1 VKERFAD
8 ALRSQVIGPFLIML
22 TVAAGVAISTDRF
35 LLSQNLKNVALQA
48 SIVAIVAIGATIVIL
63 TAQIDL
69 SSGSLVALTT
79 VQLADL
85 VKNAGVSVAVAAV
98 LMILMGAGLGFV
110 NGFFSSYGRIPSFIF
125 TLGTLSIFRGLAF
138 LDTGGTPIFS
148 VSPQLDPIFYGELLG
163 LPLPFVYVIVLYT
176 LAWAYL
182 THTPRGRQIYAV
194 GGNESAARLSGINV
208 NRVRTEAFVIAG
220 ALAAVG
226 GVLLTARLDSGSPN
240 YGQGMELMAIASAV
254 IGGASLFGGT
264 GRVVATESPDPDR
277 LSVFGALDETAGV
290 LRLMLINKDPGSPMS
305 IDMRIDGF
313 TPAPVPGV
321 RRVTAVRRGSTAW
334 MRPSRSAT
342 SPGQRAPRST
352 SRVMLA
358 ASPGSYPAGW
368 PSR

>member
-1 VKERFAD
+1 V
-8 ALRSQVIGPFLIML
+8 L
-22 TVAAGVAISTDRF
+22 
-35 LLSQNLKNVALQA
+35 
-48 SIVAIVAIGATIVIL
+48 
-63 TAQIDL
+63 
-69 SSGSLVALTT
+69 
-79 VQLADL
+79 LADL

-148 VSPQLDPIFYGELLG
+148 VSPQLDPIFYDELLG

-176 LAWAYL
+176 LAWVYL
-182 THTPRGRQIYAV
+182 TYTPRGRQIYAV

-254 IGGASLFGGT
+254 IGGASLFGGQ
-264 GRVVATESPDPDR
+264 GNVFAT
-277 LSVFGALDETAGV
+277 LFGAFTIVIVQNGLNLHAVPSAWQNITLGAIIALAVGV
-290 LRLMLINKDPGSPMS
+290 DMWRGDLARL
-305 IDMRIDGF
+305 
-313 TPAPVPGV
+313 V
-321 RRVTAVRRGSTAW
+321 RRLWSARRPGADAEAVVSDTPGEDRVH
-334 MRPSRSAT
+334 SRT
-342 SPGQRAPRST
+342 
-352 SRVMLA
+352 
-358 ASPGSYPAGW
+358 
-368 PSR
+368 